1 MSKCLLILVVI
12 IRWDEDL
19 VGILDV
25 KSHRVNS
32 IISRRDPSRDFRHE
46 IMGFSRVPPCY
57 YS

>member
-12 IRWDEDL
+12 IRWDGDL

-46 IMGFSRVPPCY
+46 IMGFSRVPPC
-57 YS
+57 